1 MEAPRFASG
10 LYVGTVMHHRVKP
23 VRHRLSYRVFSLLA
37 DLDELPRLDRE
48 LRLFAHNRFGLIGFR
63 DRDFGPLGGVEPL
76 PTENGSPLPPG
87 ERVRVRGTHS
97 EDLQESRTPRFHGIL
112 PMHPPHPDPLP
123 GGERESWGLKAWAE
137 DQLAAAGI
145 EGGGPIRL
153 LCFPRVLGFVF
164 NPLCVWFCHRRD
176 GTLAAIIHEVSNTFG
191 QRHAYLIPAAPGPDG
206 LVRQSCDKRFY
217 VSPFMDMETAYHFRI
232 RPPMGDAGESMAV
245 SIRQTDAGG
254 PVLHASLTLRRVEL
268 TDGAIL
274 RAWARH
280 PLMTAKV
287 VAGIHWEALH
297 LWRKG
302 LAIRP
307 RPPAPAQPVTV
318 VKDIVVAD
326 RFREGHS

>member
-1 MEAPRFASG
+1 MEHHREERRFASG
-10 LYVGTVMHHRVKP
+10 LYVGTVMHNRVKP
-23 VRHRLSYRVFSLLA
+23 VRHRLSYRVFSLLI
-37 DLDELPRLDRE
+37 DLDELPRMDRE
-48 LRLFAHNRFGLIGFR
+48 LRLFAHNRFGLTGFH
-63 DRDFGPLGGVEPL
+63 DGDFGPLESNPSRGEAREQQRFDSDALLPLREKGWDEGYGRPQAVGNQSFHPLTPTPL
-76 PTENGSPLPPG
+76 PQG
-87 ERVRVRGTHS
+87 ER
-97 EDLQESRTPRFHGIL
+97 
-112 PMHPPHPDPLP
+112 
-123 GGERESWGLKAWAE
+123 GLKAWAGA
-137 DQLAAAGI
+137 QLAAAGI
-145 EGGGPIRL
+145 EAGGPVRL

-164 NPLCVWFCHRRD
+164 NPLCLWFCHRPD

-191 QRHAYLIPAAPGPDG
+191 QRHAYLIPAERGADG

-232 RPPMGDAGESMAV
+232 RPPSGEQGEPLAV
-245 SIRQTDAGG
+245 AIRQTDAAG
-254 PVLHASLTLRRVEL
+254 PVLHASLALRRVEL

-307 RPPAPAQPVTV
+307 RPPAPAHPVTV
-318 VKDIVVAD
+318 VAGPTAST
-326 RFREGHS
+326 RF

>member
-1 MEAPRFASG
+1 MERHREERRFASG

-23 VRHRLSYRVFSLLA
+23 VRHRLSYRVFSLLV
-37 DLDELPRLDRE
+37 DLDELPRMDRE
-48 LRLFAHNRFGLIGFR
+48 LRLFAHNRFGLTGFH
-63 DRDFGPLGGVEPL
+63 DRDFGPLG
-76 PTENGSPLPPG
+76 
-87 ERVRVRGTHS
+87 
-97 EDLQESRTPRFHGIL
+97 ESGIA
-112 PMHPPHPDPLP
+112 
-123 GGERESWGLKAWAE
+123 LKAWAGA
-137 DQLAAAGI
+137 QLAAAGI
-145 EGGGPIRL
+145 AAGGPVRL

-164 NPLCVWFCHRRD
+164 NPLCVWFCHRPD

-191 QRHAYLIPAAPGPDG
+191 QRHAYLIPAERGADG

-232 RPPMGDAGESMAV
+232 RPPSGEAGEPLAV
-245 SIRQTDAGG
+245 SIRQTDAAG
-254 PVLHASLTLRRVEL
+254 PVLHASLALRRVEL

-307 RPPAPAQPVTV
+307 RPPAPAHPVTV
-318 VKDIVVAD
+318 VAGSTAST
-326 RFREGHS
+326 RF

>member
-1 MEAPRFASG
+1 LKQRA
-10 LYVGTVMHHRVKP
+10 
-23 VRHRLSYRVFSLLA
+23 
-37 DLDELPRLDRE
+37 
-48 LRLFAHNRFGLIGFR
+48 
-63 DRDFGPLGGVEPL
+63 GG
-76 PTENGSPLPPG
+76 
-87 ERVRVRGTHS
+87 
-97 EDLQESRTPRFHGIL
+97 
-112 PMHPPHPDPLP
+112 
-123 GGERESWGLKAWAE
+123 
-137 DQLAAAGI
+137 QLAAAGI
-145 EGGGPIRL
+145 EGGGPVRL

-191 QRHAYLIPAAPGPDG
+191 QRHAYLIPAAAGPDG
-206 LVRQSCDKRFY
+206 LVRQRCDKGFY

-232 RPPMGDAGESMAV
+232 RPPGGLAGEPLAV

-254 PVLHASLTLRRVEL
+254 PVLHAALTARRVEL

-307 RPPAPAQPVTV
+307 RPPAPAHPVT
-318 VKDIVVAD
+318 IVNNGIAGGTGAT
-326 RFREGHS
+326 RIAPTRS

>member
-1 MEAPRFASG
+1 MGRDQEERRFASG

-48 LRLFAHNRFGLIGFR
+48 LRLFAHNRFGLTGFH
-63 DRDFGPLGGVEPL
+63 DRDFGPLESHPSRSDALLPLREKGWDEGGGQPQAGASPGLQPLTPTPL
-76 PTENGSPLPPG
+76 PQG
-87 ERVRVRGTHS
+87 ER
-97 EDLQESRTPRFHGIL
+97 
-112 PMHPPHPDPLP
+112 
-123 GGERESWGLKAWAE
+123 GLKAWAE
-137 DQLAAAGI
+137 AQLAAAGI
-145 EGGGPIRL
+145 EAGGPVRL

-164 NPLCVWFCHRRD
+164 NPLCVWFCHRPD
-176 GTLAAIIHEVSNTFG
+176 GTLAAVIHEVSNTFG
-191 QRHAYLIPAAPGPDG
+191 QRHAYLIPAERGADG

-232 RPPMGDAGESMAV
+232 RPPSGEEGEPLAV
-245 SIRQTDAGG
+245 SIRQTDAAG
-254 PVLHASLTLRRVEL
+254 PVLHASLALRRVEL

-307 RPPAPAQPVTV
+307 RPPAPAHPVTV
-318 VKDIVVAD
+318 VGTTAST
-326 RFREGHS
+326 RF

>member
-1 MEAPRFASG
+1 MEPSRFASG

-63 DRDFGPLGGVEPL
+63 DRDFGPLGEDA
-76 PTENGSPLPPG
+76 G
-87 ERVRVRGTHS
+87 ES
-97 EDLQESRTPRFHGIL
+97 
-112 PMHPPHPDPLP
+112 PLP
-123 GGERESWGLKAWAE
+123 GGERESWGLKGWAE
-137 DQLAAAGI
+137 GQLAAAGI

-206 LVRQSCDKRFY
+206 LVRQQCDKRFY

-232 RPPMGDAGESMAV
+232 RAPKGEAGEPLAV
-245 SIRQTDAGG
+245 SICQTDAGG
-254 PVLHASLTLRRVEL
+254 PVLHASLTARRVEL

-307 RPPAPAQPVTV
+307 RPPAPAHPVTV
-318 VKDIVVAD
+318 VKDIVVPD

>member
-1 MEAPRFASG
+1 MEVRPFASG
-10 LYVGTVMHHRVKP
+10 LYVGNVMHHRVKP

-48 LRLFAHNRFGLIGFR
+48 LRLFAHNRFGLLSFN
-63 DRDFGPLGGVEPL
+63 DDDFGPLGGEF
-76 PTENGSPLPPG
+76 PLPPG
-87 ERVRVRGTHS
+87 ERVRVRGAHN
-97 EDLQESRTPRFHGIL
+97 EDSRDSHA
-112 PMHPPHPDPLP
+112 MHPPHPDPLP
-123 GGERESWGLKAWAE
+123 GGEREIKGLKQWAE
-137 DQLAAAGI
+137 GQLDAAGI
-145 EGGGPIRL
+145 EGGGPVRL

-191 QRHAYLIPAAPGPDG
+191 QRHAYLIPAAAGPDG
-206 LVRQSCDKRFY
+206 LVRQRCDKGFY

-232 RPPMGDAGESMAV
+232 RPPGGLAGEPMAV
-245 SIRQTDAGG
+245 SIRQTDAEG
-254 PVLHASLTLRRVEL
+254 PVLHAALTARRVEL

-274 RAWARH
+274 RVWARH

-307 RPPAPAQPVTV
+307 RPPAPAHPVTV
-318 VKDIVVAD
+318 VKSAILPVSEKA
-326 RFREGHS
+326 FRP